1 MFSLQ
6 NVRILMDVSLEAV
19 GAEEVGDIALNF
31 VQRRIALVKE
41 ARCQREQRNVHI
53 AAGLLHEL
61 VDAGLVFMALMTG
74 EQNRVN
80 RVVLNF
86 ITKVFDQRVASFFNT
101 FWLAA
106 ETTPPAEVA

>member
-1 MFSLQ
+1 
-6 NVRILMDVSLEAV
+6 MDVSLEAV

-86 ITKVFDQRVASFFNT
+86 ITKVFDNDIDPAAALTNHRNFGNSSAS
-101 FWLAA
+101 
-106 ETTPPAEVA
+106 

>member
-1 MFSLQ
+1 
-6 NVRILMDVSLEAV
+6 MDVSLEAV

-86 ITKVFDQRVASFFNT
+86 ITKVFDNDIDPAFHSSASH
-101 FWLAA
+101 
-106 ETTPPAEVA
+106 

>member
-1 MFSLQ
+1 
-6 NVRILMDVSLEAV
+6 MDVSLEAV

-31 VQRRIALVKE
+31 IQRCIALVKE

-74 EQNRVN
+74 EQSSCSEFHYEGLR
-80 RVVLNF
+80 
-86 ITKVFDQRVASFFNT
+86 QRHRPSRGPDESSE
-101 FWLAA
+101 LLQ
-106 ETTPPAEVA
+106 

>member
-1 MFSLQ
+1 
-6 NVRILMDVSLEAV
+6 MDVSLEAV

-31 VQRRIALVKE
+31 IQRCIALVKE
-41 ARCQREQRNVHI
+41 ARCQREQRNIHI

-86 ITKVFDQRVASFFNT
+86 ITKVFDNDID
-101 FWLAA
+101 LAA
-106 ETTPPAEVA
+106 ALTNHRNFCNSSAR